1 MTHSPHRLRSKAISW
16 AAKFAE
22 MQEEQTGRP
31 EEGFYTTVEWAEKI
45 HRSTPQASR
54 PSRMERRRCGCT
66 RCKLAGGSAPYRI
79 TGSFNPLDQNV
90 GVSVRLLDLVLAEM
104 EVDGRRIVV
113 RYQTLVADG
122 V

>member
-54 PSRMERRRCGCT
+54 
-66 RCKLAGGSAPYRI
+66 
-79 TGSFNPLDQNV
+79 
-90 GVSVRLLDLVLAEM
+90 LLRNAIRDGAAEM
-104 EVDGRRIVV
+104 RVYKVQVGRWKRPVPHYRLIQPV
-113 RYQTLVADG
+113 RSKRGCSGTAS
-122 V
+122 